1 MQLEL
6 RQLQRAV
13 GITFILVTH
22 DQEEALTM
30 SDRIAVMF
38 NGRVSQVA
46 TPKELYERPVNRQ
59 VAGFI
64 GGMNFIDATSGPV
77 ARGSVTLDTNGLG
90 KVKVPASQSESIK
103 DPVIGIRPE
112 RFVLSAKKPVKKSA
126 VSAKISEFAYYGEG
140 TYFYVTVEGREE
152 PIVVSANNDSD
163 SAGLDEGDK
172 VWLSWAP
179 DAVVVLE

>member
-1 MQLEL
+1 M
-6 RQLQRAV
+6 QRAV

-38 NGRVSQVA
+38 NGQVSQVA

-64 GGMNFIDATSGPV
+64 GGMNFVDATPGPV
-77 ARGSVTLDTNGLG
+77 ARGSMTLVTNGLG
-90 KVKVPASQSESIK
+90 KVKVPVSEDKQIK

-112 RFVLSAKKPVKKSA
+112 RFVLSAKKPAKSSA
-126 VSAKISEFAYYGEG
+126 VQAKISELAYYGEG
-140 TYFYVTVEGREE
+140 TYFYVSVAGREE
-152 PIVVSANNDSD
+152 PLMVSASNDAAT
-163 SAGLDEGDK
+163 AGLGAGDK

-179 DAVVVLE
+179 EAVVVLE